1 MTSSHLR
8 VTADLSALGV
18 RESGVLFHVVAPPEH
33 GRLDV
38 LVWEREEE
46 NIFTV
51 LDLNTDKVRGK
62 IIFVY
67 ISCISFHADII
78 KASISDSLR
87 SL

>member
-1 MTSSHLR
+1 MRVDRGGRALVTSSHLR

-62 IIFVY
+62 LLLIYRLY
-67 ISCISFHADII
+67 IYIN
-78 KASISDSLR
+78 
-87 SL
+87 